1 MGRIVRSMVGVVLA
15 VVLLVPLVAAAVL
28 YAPPL
33 QEVAVEGALAWVARR
48 TGTSVGVQRV
58 SILFPLRIEVEGLR
72 VGGLAEVGALRAELR
87 VRPLARGVVEAD
99 CVRVSDIAIH
109 GDGAALAGFTAAL
122 LRADGMAYRWGRR
135 EGHVRRVLL
144 ADARVTLQG
153 RAAPPT
159 ATPRL
164 GRLPLSIDIG
174 RATLLRTGV
183 TYTDGQV
190 ALQGVIGRATLC
202 GVAAD
207 TAMSLSLLRAAIGQ
221 GELVVNTPRMAV
233 HCSQLAVQAD
243 SLHYGATGAGGRVTR
258 LAFREARGMA
268 LSEGALTF
276 AWHEGALSIPHL
288 ALGTAHSSLLGRLHM
303 QADARGAMRVGADAD
318 LHIGYADAML
328 LGRYVDGVP
337 GELLA
342 RYPAEA
348 LRASIAVEGTRERLR
363 VARCR
368 VALPTAFDIAM
379 SGGIQGW
386 RTPRRCTARC
396 SIEARTY
403 DLSMLAPLM
412 GDTPLRI
419 PQGMVCRGD
428 IGYDPDT
435 LHARCTF
442 EVERGGVTI
451 EAGYRPTSR
460 SYALRV
466 EADSL
471 DMRHIAPDTEVGM
484 VSLRGYVA
492 GRGVGH
498 RQQGTALRGAVQVG
512 MLQWGRHT
520 LTHASA
526 QAAIVGR
533 CLQAHVACHDP
544 HMRWRMASTVDYG
557 ASSIDAQLQ
566 LQVDDLDLQ
575 ALGVTRT
582 DIRPAL
588 RCRAT
593 LHVDSGAVALKAH
606 VGDIALST
614 PTQHMHP
621 RALDIEATLTTDTAL
636 LTIGSGD
643 LLLEASAH
651 TEGLPWQWQHSGR
664 RPAGILWGGLSAM
677 QATLSAGDDNPISNY
692 MALAGVDIE
701 SIGVA
706 AHYANDTLH
715 AQLQSGRLTWRT
727 PQMTL
732 QGRAGATLVWG
743 AIPDPDA
750 LEGTL
755 QLSDVHYSLPA
766 YNLQLHTEEPLT
778 IGLERGALIL
788 AKQPVYTTGRQ
799 PLLLDGRVALF
810 GNKPTVQLHLAARN
824 TQLLQAKPT
833 RQTLLYGKAVVSGDV
848 ALSGPLDALS
858 VTGDLQL
865 RPNSTIHYTYK
876 SAMLTASNQ
885 LDNVVTFVGFDT
897 DTLAT
902 TATKAGRAK
911 GSIAMNLRVDI
922 DPTTQI
928 EVALG
933 ESKQNN
939 TTLQGGGVMN
949 LQYNPATGL
958 RLSGRYTIERG
969 ELNMNVPLLHV
980 SHMAIRTGSTITW
993 EGNPLNPQLNITAE
1007 DNLRASVTLD
1017 GTPQPVLFVAG
1028 VSLTDTM
1035 EKLNVQFTL
1044 AAPENAA
1051 MQNMLAT
1058 LSPEERGKL
1067 AVALLTT
1074 GLYLGEGGTG
1084 KLMNTALMGMLQA
1097 QIDNI
1102 SRDAFRTVDVSVG
1115 IEPLPDGVSGVSTR
1129 TDYSFSIAKRLWN
1142 NRIRIIIGGSVT
1154 TSNERIEEDAVIDN
1168 ISIEWRITPTGNQYL
1183 RLFYDR
1189 NYESILEGEIREM
1202 GVGYAFRKSF

>member
-1 MGRIVRSMVGVVLA
+1 MRMNVERLARWVVSILLLA
-15 VVLLVPLVAAAVL
+15 ALLIPSAALLML

-33 QEVAVEGALAWVARR
+33 QGVAVEGALAWIA
-48 TGTSVGVQRV
+48 QRV
-58 SILFPLRIEVEGLR
+58 GMEIGMQRVRLLFPLRIEVEGLR
-72 VGGLAEVGALRAELR
+72 VGELANMGSLSANIRL
-87 VRPLARGVVEAD
+87 RPLLRGIVEAD
-99 CVRVSDIAIH
+99 YVKVHSIDMRSDSAVLASFAAERLRV
-109 GDGAALAGFTAAL
+109 DGV
-122 LRADGMAYRWGRR
+122 AYHWGRR
-135 EGHVRRVLL
+135 EVEIHGVLL
-144 ADARVTLQG
+144 TDARVTLRG

-159 ATPRL
+159 AAPRL

-183 TYTDGQV
+183 TYTDGQTTLQSVVDRV
-190 ALQGVIGRATLC
+190 ALREVK
-202 GVAAD
+202 AD
-207 TAMSLSLLRAAIGQ
+207 TAMSLSLRRAEIEQ
-221 GELVVNTPRMAV
+221 GELIAHTPRMAV

-328 LGRYVDGVP
+328 LGRYVGGVP
-337 GELLA
+337 GELLT
-342 RYPAEA
+342 RYPAEV
-348 LRASIAVEGTRERLR
+348 LRASIAVEGTRERLQ
-363 VARCR
+363 VVRCR
-368 VALPTAFDIAM
+368 VALPSAFDIAM
-379 SGGIQGW
+379 SGDIQGW
-386 RTPRRCTARC
+386 DTPQKCTAQC

-419 PQGMVCRGD
+419 PQDMVCRGD

-435 LHARCTF
+435 LHARCTL

-451 EAGYRPTSR
+451 EAGYRPINK
-460 SYALRV
+460 SYALWV
-466 EADSL
+466 QADSL
-471 DMRHIAPDTEVGM
+471 DMRQIVPDAEIGVVSMQGQLAGKGIDYRQQETTLHGM
-484 VSLRGYVA
+484 V
-492 GRGVGH
+492 
-498 RQQGTALRGAVQVG
+498 QIGT
-512 MLQWGRHT
+512 LQWGKHT
-520 LTHASA
+520 FAKASA
-526 QAAIVGR
+526 QATIAGR

-544 HMRWRMASTVDYG
+544 HMRWRMASTVNYG
-557 ASSIDAQLQ
+557 AGSIDAQLQ

-575 ALGVTRT
+575 ALGVTDT
-582 DIRPAL
+582 DIHPAL
-588 RCRAT
+588 RCHTT
-593 LHVDSGAVALKAH
+593 LHIDSGAVALKAH
-606 VGDIALST
+606 LSNIALST

-621 RALDIEATLTTDTAL
+621 RALDMEATLTADTAL

-664 RPAGILWGGLSAM
+664 RPAGTLWGGLSAM

-701 SIGVA
+701 SIGLA

-750 LEGTL
+750 LAGTL

-810 GNKPTVQLHLAARN
+810 GNMPTVQLHLAARN

-833 RQTLLYGKAVVSGDV
+833 RQTLLYGKAVVSGDI

-876 SAMLTASNQ
+876 SAMLTANNQ

-897 DTLAT
+897 DTLAA

-969 ELNMNVPLLHV
+969 ELNMDVPLLHV

-1097 QIDNI
+1097 QIESPAD
-1102 SRDAFRTVDVSVG
+1102 SV
-1115 IEPLPDGVSGVSTR
+1115 
-1129 TDYSFSIAKRLWN
+1129 
-1142 NRIRIIIGGSVT
+1142 
-1154 TSNERIEEDAVIDN
+1154 
-1168 ISIEWRITPTGNQYL
+1168 
-1183 RLFYDR
+1183 
-1189 NYESILEGEIREM
+1189 
-1202 GVGYAFRKSF
+1202 